1 MLPAGSLLLPP
12 DGIQRGE
19 GAVSD
24 EQIPAESLTA
34 ASRVSL
40 PVKLAY
46 GLGTVAFG
54 VLMLFFNQV
63 VGLPAPWVGAA
74 IMIALI
80 FDGIFD
86 PLIGQWSD
94 HLNSRW
100 GRRHPFMYASAL
112 PLAISFYCL
121 WNPPYGWSKEVMFG
135 YLLILLVSVRL
146 LLSLYEIPSIALAPE
161 LTRDYDERTSLLSYR
176 FFFGALG
183 GTAMA
188 VLAFQ
193 VFLRK
198 DAAHPLGVLDRHGY
212 AQYGL
217 VSALVMLVTIL
228 ISCVA
233 THGKNAVVSQPVR
246 RTISVADQAREIL
259 ATLSNRSFLSLTIAG
274 IIGAV
279 GSGLAS
285 GLGLYIATYFWELSS
300 KEISYLVGFG
310 FLSAIL
316 GVSLAPAASK
326 RVGKKRAM
334 IALFTVSAVAG
345 VIPIPLRLA
354 GLMPPN
360 HSFTLLAILFVD
372 GIIRDTLGIMGF
384 IIVSSMM
391 ADVVED
397 VAVNTGRYSEGL
409 LFAANG
415 LLMKCVSGAGAF
427 ASGLLLAFVHFPQ
440 GALQGHVDPVVLRH
454 LVLIFVPITAG
465 CAVLSIA
472 VLTFYRID
480 RVSHQRNLERLR
492 DAAALAEISGAEV
505 LEGVSPLTRA
515 I

>member
-1 MLPAGSLLLPP
+1 MPA
-12 DGIQRGE
+12 Q
-19 GAVSD
+19 
-24 EQIPAESLTA
+24 SLTA
-34 ASRVSL
+34 ASRVRL

-54 VLMLFFNQV
+54 VENVALGSLLMLFFNQV

-80 FDGIFD
+80 CDGIFD

-217 VSALVMLVTIL
+217 VSGLVMLVAIL

-233 THGKNAVVSQPVR
+233 THGKNPVVSQPVR

-285 GLGLYIATYFWELSS
+285 GLGLYIAT
-300 KEISYLVGFG
+300 
-310 FLSAIL
+310 
-316 GVSLAPAASK
+316 
-326 RVGKKRAM
+326 
-334 IALFTVSAVAG
+334 
-345 VIPIPLRLA
+345 
-354 GLMPPN
+354 
-360 HSFTLLAILFVD
+360 
-372 GIIRDTLGIMGF
+372 
-384 IIVSSMM
+384 
-391 ADVVED
+391 
-397 VAVNTGRYSEGL
+397 
-409 LFAANG
+409 
-415 LLMKCVSGAGAF
+415 
-427 ASGLLLAFVHFPQ
+427 
-440 GALQGHVDPVVLRH
+440 
-454 LVLIFVPITAG
+454 
-465 CAVLSIA
+465 
-472 VLTFYRID
+472 
-480 RVSHQRNLERLR
+480 
-492 DAAALAEISGAEV
+492 
-505 LEGVSPLTRA
+505 
-515 I
+515 